1 MMNNEFIM
9 TTGTINGMENFADT
23 VKTAMELCYGDGV
36 KVVVHDVRK
45 NNGVTLKGLT
55 IVKSDCN
62 ISPTLYLEPYYEEY
76 KAGNT
81 MANICREIMTIY
93 EKHCIER
100 DFDITV
106 VTDFNRVRD
115 NLCFKLIN
123 AEKNKD
129 LLATTPHKMLLDL
142 AVVFYIEVMQDT
154 AGNGTIL
161 VQNHFMDMWDGVDS
175 DTLYRLALMNTQRK
189 YRGRICSMFTVMQE
203 ILDEAYATE
212 FFDLM
217 CEDDI
222 PMYVAT
228 NVQKLF
234 GAGVVLYNGLLRAFA
249 EQIGGD
255 FFILPSSTHEVIF
268 VPASVG
274 MDVEYLKMMVHD
286 VNEAEVSEQEFLS
299 NNVYRYCLDTDR
311 MVIA

>member
-9 TTGTINGMENFADT
+9 TNGTINGMKDFSDT
-23 VKTAMELCYGDGV
+23 VRTALELCYGDGV

-45 NNGVTLKGLT
+45 NNGVTLTGLT
-55 IVKSDCN
+55 VVKSDCN
-62 ISPTLYLEPYYEEY
+62 ISPTIYLEPYYEEY

-81 MANICREIMTIY
+81 MANICREIMAIY
-93 EKHCIER
+93 EKHCIEC

-106 VTDFNRVRD
+106 VTDFNRVKD
-115 NLCFKLIN
+115 NVCFKVIN
-123 AEKNKD
+123 AEKNKE
-129 LLATTPHKMLLDL
+129 LLATTPHKVLLDL
-142 AVVFYIEVMQDT
+142 AVVFYIEVLHDT

-161 VQNHFMDMWDGVDS
+161 VQNHFMDMWDGVDT

-189 YRGRICSMFTVMQE
+189 YRGRICSMFSVMQE

-222 PMYVAT
+222 PMYIAT

-249 EQIGGD
+249 GQIGGD
-255 FFILPSSTHEVIF
+255 FYILPSSTHEVLF

-299 NNVYRYCLDTDR
+299 DNVYYYSIDTDR

>member
-9 TTGTINGMENFADT
+9 TIGTINGMKNFADT

-36 KVVVHDVRK
+36 KVVVQDVRK
-45 NNGVTLKGLT
+45 NNGVILTGLC

-81 MANICREIMTIY
+81 MANICREIMATY
-93 EKHCIER
+93 EKHSMEC

-106 VTDFNRVRD
+106 VTDFDKVRD
-115 NLCFKLIN
+115 NVCFKVIN
-123 AEKNKD
+123 VEKNKE
-129 LLATTPHKMLLDL
+129 LLATTPHKVLLDL
-142 AVVFYIEVMQDT
+142 AVVFYIEVLHDT

-161 VQNHFMDMWDGVDS
+161 VQNHFMDMWDGVDT

-189 YRGRICSMFTVMQE
+189 YRGRICSMFSVMQE
-203 ILDEAYATE
+203 ILDEEYATE
-212 FFDLM
+212 FFDMM
-217 CEDDI
+217 CEEDV

-234 GAGVVLYNGLLRAFA
+234 GASVVLYNGLLKAFA

-255 FFILPSSTHEVIF
+255 FFILPSSTHEVLF